1 MGERERVTRVFLW
14 IAVLVGGPLVGAKLF
29 DLLVLAGA
37 WSAHAP
43 ESLTMMPYGK
53 AWPVDTG
60 VFFIPFSA
68 AMLIGGFGALI
79 AGWKTP
85 WRYRWLLC
93 VPSVGILVLLLLTV
107 MEFWPMNAAL
117 YYHGVHSSKD
127 TITDAQSVA
136 MAQRWIQLDWVRV
149 AGAAAAFVAAL
160 RALTHPWPTAIVAK
174 DSAVVRLALAF
185 ILAAIVMF
193 VVWFVSNI

>member
-1 MGERERVTRVFLW
+1 MGRRERVTRVFLW

-43 ESLTMMPYGK
+43 QSLAMMPYGK

-68 AMLIGGFGALI
+68 AMLIGGFGALVT
-79 AGWKTP
+79 GWRTP
-85 WRYRWLLC
+85 WQYRWLLC
-93 VPSVGILVLLLLTV
+93 VPSVGILLLLVLTV
-107 MEFWPMNAAL
+107 VEFWPMNAAL
-117 YYHGVHSSKD
+117 YYHGVHSAKD
-127 TITDAQSVA
+127 TITDAQSIA
-136 MAQRWIQLDWVRV
+136 MARRWVELDWVRL
-149 AGAAAAFVAAL
+149 AGATAAFVAAL
-160 RALTHPWPTAIVAK
+160 HALTRPWPTAVAAK
-174 DSAVVRLALAF
+174 DPPVVRLVLAL
-185 ILAAIVMF
+185 ILSAVAMF